1 MIFLMALLFLR
12 IFTYAVPDR
21 FSNKKLSFK
30 L

>member
-1 MIFLMALLFLR
+1 MIFLMALLFLK

-21 FSNKKLSFK
+21 FSNKKLNVK